1 MPNQRTSSLQ
11 TLVYCALFAALI
23 AVGAFIQIPVPFM
36 DYFTLQ
42 FLFVLLAGMILGP
55 ARGALAV
62 GAYLVIGLV
71 GFPVFAAGGGI
82 GYVLRP
88 TFGYLLGFLVAAF
101 VTGLITQKADARE
114 RGYGYYLLAALAGML
129 VTYAI
134 GFGYKYAILNF
145 YTKETT
151 ALWPIIAAS
160 LPLDI
165 PGDFVLCLVSAG
177 LGPRLR
183 RILQERQES

>member
-1 MPNQRTSSLQ
+1 MQQQRRFSVQS
-11 TLVYCALFAALI
+11 LVYCALFAALI

-55 ARGALAV
+55 YLGAASVAV
-62 GAYLVIGLV
+62 YLIIGLV

-88 TFGYLLGFLVAAF
+88 TFGYLIGFMLTAF
-101 VTGLITQKADARE
+101 VTGMIVQKGDGKKRT
-114 RGYGYYLLAALAGML
+114 YWYYLLAALAGML
-129 VTYAI
+129 VTYGL
-134 GFGYKYAILNF
+134 GFAYKYVILNF

-165 PGDFVLCLVSAG
+165 PGDFVLCCLSAAI
-177 LGPRLR
+177 GPRVRKIFL
-183 RILQERQES
+183 ERDNA